1 MLLNVKTVTVCGGER
16 EERRKRERG
25 DRRVGRG
32 GQEREVDG
40 GEGERNKNRKE
51 KKKDQK
57 RGRKRRE
64 GETEEKSSK

>member
-1 MLLNVKTVTVCGGER
+1 MKTVTVCGGER

-40 GEGERNKNRKE
+40 GEGERKE
-51 KKKDQK
+51 
-57 RGRKRRE
+57 
-64 GETEEKSSK
+64 